1 MMVAKRWQD
10 VDWREHQRWTRVDGK
25 AVNYVELGSGPPLVF
40 IHGLGGAW
48 QNWLENIL
56 EFARDHRVIALD
68 LPGFG
73 ASEMP
78 AEKISISGYGVF
90 VDRFMEEVGIEAAT
104 IVGNSMG
111 GFIGAECAIKFP
123 HRVERLVLVAA
134 AGISVESYPRHE
146 PLMKALYVGE
156 SVAQWVTARVVGR
169 SRELAGRPRGRQ
181 AIMWFVTPHAERL
194 APELVIEQAKGAGK
208 PGFLAA
214 LDALTDYPIRD
225 RLPEIKAPTLCV
237 WGEKDLLV
245 PVKDAKV
252 FHELIPDSRLVIYE
266 DTGHVPMLE
275 CPPRF
280 NADLRRFLV
289 EQPDDADRRERL
301 AERRGGVRSQA
312 R

>member
-1 MMVAKRWQD
+1 
-10 VDWREHQRWTRVDGK
+10 
-25 AVNYVELGSGPPLVF
+25 
-40 IHGLGGAW
+40 
-48 QNWLENIL
+48 
-56 EFARDHRVIALD
+56 
-68 LPGFG
+68 
-73 ASEMP
+73 
-78 AEKISISGYGVF
+78 
-90 VDRFMEEVGIEAAT
+90 
-104 IVGNSMG
+104 MG

-225 RLPEIKAPTLCV
+225 RLPEIKARTLCV